1 VIDPVLDYASYFGGN
16 ESDTITAI
24 VSDTA
29 GNVYVTGQTQPST
42 SFPPSP
48 LVGESAQGGLDAI
61 LTKFDPTGKTVLFTA
76 ILGSSGN
83 DSARNI
89 AVDAAS
95 NIYLVG
101 QAGAANF
108 PVLNAYQPSVGD
120 TDQSPT
126 PWSAF
131 SRWQMPDSSTRERD
145 VGVPCGPR
153 GSAPPPRATSPLRH
167 KNARGADYLQPL
179 RFGV

>member
-61 LTKFDPTGKTVLFTA
+61 PTKFDPTGKTVLFTA

-131 SRWQMPDSSTRERD
+131 SRGQMPDSLTRERD